1 MAAHRNLPR
10 AAHPRRA
17 GGFSLVELI
26 VTLVV
31 LSIVTAVSVPMI
43 TSVVNASRLTG
54 GANELLTGIQLA
66 RMEAI
71 RRNVRASI
79 CQSND
84 NGQSCTNGG
93 DWRGWLVF
101 ADLNN
106 NNVAEANERVGVGR
120 IEAPLLVR
128 SSSNIANSR
137 ITFRADGMA
146 YSGNTLLNGNIRV
159 CLPTN
164 NPATNA
170 RSVNLV
176 AGGRVSVGAAV
187 NVGTTCPTPG
197 N

>member
-31 LSIVTAVSVPMI
+31 LSIVTAVSVPLI
-43 TSVVNASRLTG
+43 TSVVNASRITG

-71 RRNVRASI
+71 RRNVRTSI
-79 CQSND
+79 CQSTDGLNCS
-84 NGQSCTNGG
+84 NSA
-93 DWRGWLVF
+93 DWRGWVVF

-106 NNVAEANERVGVGR
+106 NNLADANERVGVGR

-128 SSSNIANSR
+128 SSSNITNSR

-159 CLPTN
+159 CLPTT

-170 RSVNLV
+170 RNVNLV

>member
-43 TSVVNASRLTG
+43 TSVVNASRITG

-71 RRNVRASI
+71 RRNVRTSI
-79 CQSND
+79 CQSTDGLNC
-84 NGQSCTNGG
+84 SNGG
-93 DWRGWLVF
+93 DWRGWVVF

-106 NNVAEANERVGVGR
+106 NNLADANERVGVGR

-128 SSSNIANSR
+128 SSSNITNSR

-159 CLPTN
+159 CLPTT

-170 RSVNLV
+170 RNVNLV